1 MKAWEVHYLDSDNIQ
16 HMEIVASVRKPSSER
31 ALKLAGVDELE
42 SIDLSEVIVYG
53 EHGNQYITELKEYHD
68 RIGHNTYL

>member
-31 ALKLAGVDELE
+31 AICITQGQEMTLVKGV
-42 SIDLSEVIVYG
+42 EV
-53 EHGNQYITELKEYHD
+53 
-68 RIGHNTYL
+68 